1 MPLPEQLVEHGADQH
16 LIGGG
21 GAETAALGDSGGH
34 VDIQALARQIAAQLA
49 HAGGYAPDQRRGG
62 VDLLRLRRQ
71 LAERHLRHGVALRQ
85 HADNA
90 AVVGRRRRQNVQ
102 IHGGCQHAAV
112 LMVRV
117 VAADLRA
124 AGRAEQRLRRTV
136 KGLVKALHYLH
147 AAGACLF
154 RALRT
159 VKAEQRF
166 GKRLLLQIVFQP
178 CMHHRLCLLVS
189 SGISC
194 PCGLFSYLCRTCK
207 TSQSFRLSAVT
218 ASYRSHT

>member
-102 IHGGCQHAAV
+102 IHGGCQHTAV

-124 AGRAEQRLRRTV
+124 AGCGEYEAGLRAKLICKSLLERFVHRNDAPFCDFFLFAFYYR
-136 KGLVKALHYLH
+136 YLY
-147 AAGACLF
+147 F
-154 RALRT
+154 R
-159 VKAEQRF
+159 EICCGCNGIF
-166 GKRLLLQIVFQP
+166 KR
-178 CMHHRLCLLVS
+178 
-189 SGISC
+189 
-194 PCGLFSYLCRTCK
+194 
-207 TSQSFRLSAVT
+207 
-218 ASYRSHT
+218 